1 MFATVGNLKCYNQ
14 TLNFQF
20 AIVMK
25 LNPTILTNDKQSY
38 IEQVTRAAKF
48 ADEIDID
55 VIDWEHS
62 PGKTLTAG
70 QSLEV
75 DVQIPLNFDLMLDY
89 PSESVNVLI
98 KDHRVPKIIINIR
111 SKENLVPI
119 FEEIKTSGKQV
130 AVSFSMAEEYEQI
143 KQYFSLVDEICIF
156 AIKPGA
162 QGNPFRP
169 EILNF
174 ADRLRQDGFDGIIG
188 LDGGVN
194 QENLPLILE
203 HPFDI
208 VVSGSA
214 IAKSQNPEAT
224 YFELLGIIK
233 QHTANK
239 ND

>member
-1 MFATVGNLKCYNQ
+1 
-14 TLNFQF
+14 
-20 AIVMK
+20 MK

-62 PGKTLTAG
+62 PGKTLTAA

-89 PSESVNVLI
+89 PLDSVEVLLR
-98 KDHRVPKIIINIR
+98 DARVPKIIINIR

-119 FEEIKTSGKQV
+119 FEKIKTSGKQT
-130 AVSFSMAEEYEQI
+130 AVSFSMVEEYEQI
-143 KQYFSLVDEICIF
+143 KQYFSLVDGICIF
-156 AIKPGA
+156 AIEPGA
-162 QGNPFRP
+162 QGNTFRP
-169 EILNF
+169 EMLNS
-174 ADRLRQDGFDGIIG
+174 ADRLRQDGFEGLIG

-194 QENLPLILE
+194 QKTLPLILE

-214 IAKSQNPEAT
+214 ISKSENPEKE
-224 YFELLGIIK
+224 YLEMIDIINQYK
-233 QHTANK
+233 ARK
-239 ND
+239 